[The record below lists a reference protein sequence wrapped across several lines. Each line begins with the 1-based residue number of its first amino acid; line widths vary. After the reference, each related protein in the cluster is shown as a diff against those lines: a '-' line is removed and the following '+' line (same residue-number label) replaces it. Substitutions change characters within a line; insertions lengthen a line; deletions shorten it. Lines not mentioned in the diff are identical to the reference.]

1 MRLQVL
7 TLKKYNA
14 MKIEEMVAKS
24 SIKGGRVASK
34 SLNKVT
40 SGSSENDFIA
50 DGTIAR
56 IIEESN
62 KGYYDTNMSENA
74 LYVIME
80 ACTMKD
86 GKVTPTGEAVQVY
99 LSTFD
104 RAAAPY
110 VIDDEGE
117 VVRDRS
123 KDVVRAT
130 GTVVNDWK
138 RAENAEVFMKT
149 YKEKAMKFSLLETV
163 DVRAWDANANTY
175 STTKV
180 REQKVYKI
188 DWV

>member
-1 MRLQVL
+1 
-7 TLKKYNA
+7 

-24 SIKGGRVASK
+24 SIKGGRIAAK

-40 SGSSENDFIA
+40 SGSSENDFVA

-56 IIEESN
+56 IVEESN

-86 GKVTPTGEAVQVY
+86 GKVTPSGEAVQVY

-104 RAAAPY
+104 RVAAPY

-117 VVRDRS
+117 VVRDKS
-123 KDVVRAT
+123 KDIVRAT
-130 GTVVNDWK
+130 GTVVKDWK
-138 RAENAEVFMKT
+138 RAANAAEFMESH
-149 YKEKAMKFSLLETV
+149 KEKAMKFSLIETV
-163 DVRAWDANANTY
+163 DVRAWDNNTNAY
-175 STTKV
+175 STTRT

>member
-24 SIKGGRVASK
+24 SIRGGRIASK
-34 SLNKVT
+34 SLNTVT
-40 SGSSENDFIA
+40 SGSSENDFVN
-50 DGTIAR
+50 DGLIAR
-56 IIEESN
+56 IVEESN

-80 ACTMKD
+80 SCTMKD
-86 GKVTPTGEAVQVY
+86 GKVTPSGEAVQVY
-99 LSTFD
+99 LSMFD
-104 RAAAPY
+104 RVAAPY
-110 VIDDEGE
+110 TIDDEGE
-117 VVRDRS
+117 VVRDTS
-123 KDVVRAT
+123 KDIVRAS
-130 GTVVNDWK
+130 GSVVVDWK
-138 RAENAEVFMKT
+138 KCPNAAEFMKSN
-149 YKEKAMKFSLLETV
+149 KDKAMKFSLLETV
-163 DVRAWDANANTY
+163 DVRAWDRAANAY